1 MALDLLDINND
12 VYKYEAGEGN
22 MKEVILDENDD
33 VWTELRH
40 QHIAVVS
47 QNVTK
52 KLKKFNAEKKI
63 QSRYFI
69 KALFLKAGCFKKHL
83 ISVEIRAT

>member
-1 MALDLLDINND
+1 MKLEKVGWTLLLAIKLN
-12 VYKYEAGEGN
+12 EWRSGN

-63 QSRYFI
+63 QSRWFV
-69 KALFLKAGCFKKHL
+69 F
-83 ISVEIRAT
+83 ET